1 MVRSLHVM
9 IMYVLCHL
17 GLIFFMFPADIIA
30 STEQGHWFPILIGII
45 VHFVCLLT
53 YMKGLSFFPKEDILS
68 IFSKSKKRVTFLF
81 FAPVL
86 LYLIMAIIITVRAY
100 AEIVTLVFLSHT
112 PLWTIILLLLSV
124 SAYISSKGI
133 EAILRTAFLLFI
145 LFFPILLFVL
155 IMSFQNVDWRY
166 AIPFD
171 TDLGF
176 ISKPAYFESYFAFA
190 GGFLFLGFVQP
201 FFSYERKYV
210 ILSAIFLIPFF
221 LFSVYIPILTLG
233 QATASKAFLPF
244 VLIVDSININWLMFD
259 RVTMFFLLS
268 LIAFIILYLSLL
280 MWKAIRIINYYIP
293 KSRPSYLLF
302 GLSVA
307 IFFVC
312 FWIPDWKDVENIL
325 FMNSFLRSYVI
336 IVVPL
341 SIYYI
346 GRRLKRKDTNETI

>member
-1 MVRSLHVM
+1 
-9 IMYVLCHL
+9 
-17 GLIFFMFPADIIA
+17 
-30 STEQGHWFPILIGII
+30 
-45 VHFVCLLT
+45 
-53 YMKGLSFFPKEDILS
+53 
-68 IFSKSKKRVTFLF
+68 
-81 FAPVL
+81 
-86 LYLIMAIIITVRAY
+86 
-100 AEIVTLVFLSHT
+100 
-112 PLWTIILLLLSV
+112 
-124 SAYISSKGI
+124 
-133 EAILRTAFLLFI
+133 
-145 LFFPILLFVL
+145 
-155 IMSFQNVDWRY
+155 MSFQNVDWRY

-171 TDLGF
+171 TDIGF

-244 VLIVDSININWLMFD
+244 VLIVDSINIDWLMFD